1 MNLLIVQARM
11 GSSRLPGKVMK
22 KINNIPLLHVLIK
35 RISGSILVDNFIVAT
50 SLNSKDDIIDDFCKE
65 NNINVFR
72 GSEVDVLDRF
82 YKAAISINK
91 IPKNIIRICS
101 DNPLLSY
108 KVIDFVI
115 NEFNISG
122 KDYFS
127 NSNQDPNYLEDG
139 FDVEVFTFKALES
152 AWQNAKLFSEREH
165 VCPFI
170 KKNFSCGWKKASKN
184 YNYKLSV
191 DNQND
196 FDLVSRIFFELSHLK
211 DFSIEEVVHLLNEK
225 SYLLDIN
232 KESTIN
238 SGYLKSLKID
248 QKIGE

>member
-22 KINNIPLLHVLIK
+22 KINNVPLLHILIK
-35 RISGSILVDNFIVAT
+35 RILGSNFVDSFMVAT
-50 SLNSKDDIIDDFCKE
+50 SLNSEDDIIAEFCKE
-65 NNINVFR
+65 NKINVFR
-72 GSEVDVLDRF
+72 GSESDVLDRF
-82 YKAAISINK
+82 YKAAISLDK
-91 IPKNIIRICS
+91 IPTNIIRICS

-115 NEFNISG
+115 NEFNLSG

-127 NSNQDPNYLEDG
+127 NSNKEPHYLEDG

-152 AWQNAKLFSEREH
+152 AWRNAKLSSEREH
-165 VCPFI
+165 VCPYI
-170 KKNFSCGWKKASKN
+170 KKNFSCGWKKASKY

-196 FDLVSRIFFELSHLK
+196 LDLVSRIFFELSHLK

-232 KESTIN
+232 KESKIN
-238 SGYLKSLKID
+238 SGYLKSLKND
-248 QKIGE
+248 N